1 MDLKGKSEPTR
12 HDGVHSNQPQHPD
25 WPSFGNTGF
34 CGQPNR
40 TFLAIYPRLSK
51 EHPRHLT
58 AFTGGGEKLE
68 LSLRQQA
75 CRQTNGHASVCPPP
89 LRTPRSH
96 PRKQR
101 PSTWEKSRSL
111 PACSS
116 PSNRGGT
123 SEGCSRGSQPAPGTS
138 RRPLVVPP
146 SRAGAY
152 GKKDTSS
159 RCFHATNRKKRK
171 KKKIENDNRRNGKQ

>member
-34 CGQPNR
+34 CGQPN
-40 TFLAIYPRLSK
+40 LPCDLS
-51 EHPRHLT
+51 E
-58 AFTGGGEKLE
+58 AFKGASSPFNRVYGGGKKLE

-75 CRQTNGHASVCPPP
+75 RRQTNGHASVCPPP

-171 KKKIENDNRRNGKQ
+171 KK